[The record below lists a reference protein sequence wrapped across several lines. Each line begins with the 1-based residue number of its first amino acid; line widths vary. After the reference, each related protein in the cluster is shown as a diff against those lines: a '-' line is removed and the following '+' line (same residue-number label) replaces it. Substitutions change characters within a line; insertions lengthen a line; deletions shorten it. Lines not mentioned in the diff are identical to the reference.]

1 MYKVEVTNKASKEL
15 DKIIESNPGRGRQ
28 IEILLY
34 ETLPNTPNPFALP
47 NAKKLKSE
55 ENKYRWRVGNY
66 RVIGEVYNN
75 ILTIEI
81 IKIANRKD
89 AY

>member
-1 MYKVEVTNKASKEL
+1 MIVTNKASKEL
-15 DKIIESNPGRGRQ
+15 SKINKTNPVEGSKIES
-28 IEILLY
+28 LLY
-34 ETLPNTPNPFALP
+34 ETLPNTPNPLILP
-47 NAKKLKSE
+47 NAKKLKSQ